1 MRSPF
6 VDSASYLAEAP
17 QASGRRLSAIP
28 SRLLVLALTVAVAA
42 SSAVLI
48 AI

>member
-1 MRSPF
+1 MRTPF
-6 VDSASYLAEAP
+6 VDSASYLSEPAERAP
-17 QASGRRLSAIP
+17 SLVT
-28 SRLLVLALTVAVAA
+28 SRLLTFALVVAVAA

>member
-1 MRSPF
+1 MRTPFF
-6 VDSASYLAEAP
+6 VDSASYLSEH
-17 QASGRRLSAIP
+17 SEGRSSLVV
-28 SRLLVLALTVAVAA
+28 SRLLTLALVVAVAA